1 MKLKH
6 LLIVCVA
13 QVVLTWG
20 HYDKHMGATLAAASA
35 TSANPAAAFD
45 TSAPAI
51 VTGVVRLDGPVPAGK
66 SISMTKDPACMKMHP
81 SGVTTEDVIAGSNG
95 ALTNVIVYVSEGL
108 GDRTFDP
115 SGNPVVIE
123 QKGCRYRPHVLAC

>member
-95 ALTNVIVYVSEGL
+95 ALTNVIVYVFL
-108 GDRTFDP
+108 GHRNGWP
-115 SGNPVVIE
+115 I
-123 QKGCRYRPHVLAC
+123 